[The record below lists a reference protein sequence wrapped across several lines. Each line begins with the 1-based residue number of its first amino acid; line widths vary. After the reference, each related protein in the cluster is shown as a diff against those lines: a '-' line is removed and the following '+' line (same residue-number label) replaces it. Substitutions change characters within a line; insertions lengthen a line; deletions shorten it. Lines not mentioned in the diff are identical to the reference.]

1 MLFYVFAQLLF
12 SSLDPCVICIG
23 LLLCSTT
30 ELLLYNYT
38 ALGVAFLA
46 GLATGFWKDISDL
59 KKLWIEDMSFHPD
72 TSFKSNDIIEL
83 WQNRINRLLKVNE

>member
-38 ALGVAFLA
+38 ALGVALQA
-46 GLATGFWKDISDL
+46 LMHLTHVLWEQAAYRYLDL
-59 KKLWIEDMSFHPD
+59 LHSQTEP
-72 TSFKSNDIIEL
+72 L
-83 WQNRINRLLKVNE
+83 Q